1 MFNEMERNHNRVAL
15 LEADTGEF
23 SLFDSSRDELRG
35 ERVSSDEIED
45 VLQGFEGSMI
55 DEAES
60 GEEALGSVDLSFEAD
75 EDGESLDEE
84 GALDL
89 SAGEM
94 GPGPDPVRLYM
105 REIGRVPLLTHEGE
119 ILLAKRI
126 ENGGKRARRAVARS
140 PIAVAELLKIGD
152 ELAAGD
158 LNIRGVVI
166 LSDRSEPEGR
176 EESTEEYL
184 RLTLEGIGRVS
195 KLYRRGL
202 REWQRLKDER
212 ILHRGKKSKRQAS
225 LKRRVARTRLEI
237 AHEIARLHLREDVWR
252 RLIEAISAVAGEIR
266 ALEREIARIERTE
279 KGSSAKPEIE
289 NDDRQRLRR
298 ARRRLREIER
308 ETNHP
313 AAAIKRS
320 HRSIREGEE
329 SAAGARRELTEANLR
344 LVVSIAKKYRSR
356 GLQFTDLIQEGNI
369 GLMRAVEKFDWRRG
383 HKFSTY
389 ATWWIRQ
396 GVTRAIAEHSR
407 TIRLPVHINE
417 LLTKVRNTSR
427 LLTRELGRE
436 PTVEEISR
444 SMKMST
450 EKVRRTMEAGNDPVS
465 LEASIG
471 HDSDS
476 KLGELIEDTFSPD
489 PEERAEAADLRA
501 VSDEVLHT
509 LTPREERIVR
519 MRLGLDRSGKE
530 HTLEE
535 IGRIFG
541 VTRERIRQ
549 IEAKALEKLRQPA
562 LAAKLKIFA

>member
-1 MFNEMERNHNRVAL
+1 MFNEMEMNHNRVAL
-15 LEADTGEF
+15 LEADTGEL
-23 SLFDSSRDELRG
+23 SLFDSSHDDLRG
-35 ERVSSDEIED
+35 DRVSSDEIED
-45 VLQGFEGSMI
+45 VLQRLERSMI
-55 DEAES
+55 AGSDS
-60 GEEALGSVDLSFEAD
+60 EEDGIGSVDLSFEAD
-75 EDGESLDEE
+75 EGDESLDEE
-84 GALDL
+84 DALDL

-105 REIGRVPLLTHEGE
+105 REIGRVPLLKHEGE
-119 ILLAKRI
+119 ILLAKGI
-126 ENGGKRARRAVARS
+126 ENGGKRARRAIARS
-140 PIAVAELLKIGD
+140 PIAVSELLKIGD
-152 ELAAGD
+152 ELATGAI
-158 LNIRGVVI
+158 NIRDVVI
-166 LSDRSEPEGR
+166 FPGQSESEGR
-176 EESTEEYL
+176 EESAEEYL

-212 ILHRGKKSKRQAS
+212 TLRRGKRSNRQMN
-225 LKRRVARTRLEI
+225 LKRRVARTRLEM
-237 AHEIARLHLREDVWR
+237 ADEIARLHLREDAWR

-266 ALEREIARIERTE
+266 ALEREIAQIERKE
-279 KGSSAKPEIE
+279 KRVSAKQGIE
-289 NDDRQRLRR
+289 DESRQRLRR
-298 ARRRLREIER
+298 ARRRLRQIER
-308 ETNHP
+308 EANHP

-320 HRSIREGEE
+320 HRAILEGEA
-329 SAAGARRELTEANLR
+329 SAAEARRELTEANLR

-383 HKFSTY
+383 YKFSTY

-396 GVTRAIAEHSR
+396 GVTRAIAEQSR
-407 TIRLPVHINE
+407 TIRLPVHVND
-417 LLTKVRNTSR
+417 LLAKVRSTSR
-427 LLTRELGRE
+427 LLARELGRE

-444 SMKMST
+444 WMKMPT
-450 EKVRRTMEAGNDPVS
+450 EKVRRAMDVANDPVS

-471 HDSDS
+471 QEGDS
-476 KLGELIEDTFSPD
+476 KLGELIEDTFSPN

-549 IEAKALEKLRQPA
+549 IEAKALEKLRHPA
-562 LAAKLKIFA
+562 LAGRLKTFA